1 MKKLYLVDVSSIF
14 FRAFYAIRQ
23 LNNSKGLPTNALY
36 GFLAAI
42 TKILR
47 EHNPAGVAFC
57 YDVPE
62 AGFREE
68 LYPDYKANRDEPP
81 AELITQFPYLPK
93 IGDALSIPGFKKIGF
108 EADDIIGTL
117 VAKNAGKDIEV
128 IIVSG
133 DKDFAQLVKPG
144 VKIFDPSK
152 DSYMD
157 DDGVRAKFG
166 VSPNQIIDYLAR
178 TPSSS
183 I

>member
-1 MKKLYLVDVSSIF
+1 MKKLYLIDVSSLF

-36 GFLAAI
+36 GFLAAV

-47 EHNPAGVAFC
+47 EHKPAGVVFC
-57 YDVPE
+57 YDGPE

-68 LYPDYKANRDEPP
+68 IYPEYKANRDAPP
-81 AELITQFPYLPK
+81 EDLVTQFPYIPQ
-93 IGDALSIPGFKKIGF
+93 IADALSIPGYKKVGF

-117 VAKNAGKDIEV
+117 VAQNQGRDVEV

-144 VKIFDPSK
+144 VKIFDPAK
-152 DSYMD
+152 DTYMD

-166 VSPNQIIDYLAR
+166 VSPHQIIDYLALVGR
-178 TPSSS
+178 RF
-183 I
+183 